1 MSTKSSTILE
11 NIKKEYEYTIDPLD
25 LINTSLIKYYYL
37 HGHFK
42 CVLIKYN
49 IDGKI
54 QQVKNYMHNKKDKID
69 KNVFESFEKTLDKI
83 LNDYEA
89 IMKKVS
95 FDWNEITDTL
105 MPIIDDYKKNI
116 DKPEA
121 KDAYINISKDII
133 NKEINVYIKYQKKLI
148 LDNEIIID
156 IYKHLTN

>member
-1 MSTKSSTILE
+1 
-11 NIKKEYEYTIDPLD
+11 
-25 LINTSLIKYYYL
+25 
-37 HGHFK
+37 
-42 CVLIKYN
+42 
-49 IDGKI
+49 
-54 QQVKNYMHNKKDKID
+54 MHNKEDKID

-133 NKEINVYIKYQKKLI
+133 NKEINVFIKYQKKLI